1 MTNFLGLCE
10 AYHKKLFTPMIAA
23 QYTIYTTFYTKFD
36 EDMRIYKGLYKSSC
50 VDEWRKNRN

>member
-1 MTNFLGLCE
+1 
-10 AYHKKLFTPMIAA
+10 MIAA

-50 VDEWRKNRN
+50 VYEWRKNRN